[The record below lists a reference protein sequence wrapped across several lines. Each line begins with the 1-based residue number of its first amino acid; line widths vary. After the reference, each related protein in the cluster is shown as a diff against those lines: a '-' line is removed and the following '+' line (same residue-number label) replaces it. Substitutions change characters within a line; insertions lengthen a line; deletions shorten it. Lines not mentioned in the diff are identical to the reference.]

1 MEVERTERSIS
12 RIFSPQPIYRDYF
25 RVHALI
31 HKQLRLQRSSNASRY
46 IMHRWKCR
54 TYNACRQVREKFSV
68 NPPRTE
74 LISFVERWGGT
85 VKNRKNDKRPN
96 LTSKREMTL
105 VLVVSTIHAN
115 LSTASFFRRNMR
127 PRVFPFSCDLAKLL
141 QPRVPVMGIYF
152 QLRDSSRPGNT
163 KMNAAIVK

>member
-12 RIFSPQPIYRDYF
+12 RIFSPRPIYRDYF

-46 IMHRWKCR
+46 IMYRWKCR

-85 VKNRKNDKRPN
+85 VKNQKNDKRPN
-96 LTSKREMTL
+96 LTSKREMMTL
-105 VLVVSTIHAN
+105 VLVVSTIHGN
-115 LSTASFFRRNMR
+115 LSTASFFVETCAPVCFHFLAISLNS
-127 PRVFPFSCDLAKLL
+127 FSRAY
-141 QPRVPVMGIYF
+141 P
-152 QLRDSSRPGNT
+152 
-163 KMNAAIVK
+163 